1 MNKKLSFPT
10 GMAVLC
16 LVLCLCS
23 ISNAQSDLSIE
34 ELRSQIA
41 VMSGIERDPN
51 TVLEV
56 KKINHELL
64 VTRQAQLWTRLEKTI
79 EAMRQYRTTVQTQ
92 LSVTELTKLDKSIE
106 SLDAELQSLRG
117 IQAGPV
123 DPAPAT
129 VAAAASR
136 PDSLALTSELL
147 AAATP
152 CPANPDEI
160 ISAVHI
166 APGAPGTGGN
176 LFFELAVPLS
186 KTQSPPITTTAGGQI
201 SIPQALV
208 QITTQSGATSHLLA
222 TTAYGPAR
230 TISGFGPKFLKVQ
243 LTSPLQA
250 GDTDVRAALL
260 NVTFACG
267 NGTGNGSTLIAS
279 TSQSGKIFDVNAYN
293 DKTAKDY
300 DEAVK
305 AAKSPDRKA
314 FSAGFAAAKG
324 DGEKA
329 EGASD
334 LLINK
339 TFSPSDL
346 QGTLFDFFDLANL
359 SFQVKKSTAEK
370 ADPRYLNL
378 GLNLRKTFLVFLPKR
393 PDTLTIDD
401 GAKSE
406 EIENAISNINDQVKK
421 SRNKGFFRVLSVG
434 GGLKLEGEAFDFKTV
449 NFVSDPTIELGSIA
463 KRIGS
468 KGFYNFSILGGAELG
483 RNLSKPTNGTAS
495 SAALDEVSWIARMMG
510 GGQFTLRYL
519 PTDET
524 GSHWA
529 VELNL
534 AYVNRHL
541 FKKEVF
547 TEAAESGTAPKITS
561 IGEGNRAWRQAD
573 LKLFLFGDQ
582 KARYGFK
589 VTYMNGSLPPA
600 FTPTKGFQYGFVV
613 ESTDGDPKPAN
624 P

>member
-10 GMAVLC
+10 RMALLC

-23 ISNAQSDLSIE
+23 IANAQSDLSIE

-51 TVLEV
+51 TLLEV

-64 VTRQAQLWTRLEKTI
+64 VTRQAQLLGRLEKTI

-92 LSVTELTKLDKSIE
+92 LSVTELTRIDKSIE

-117 IQAGPV
+117 VQARPV
-123 DPAPAT
+123 DPAPLT
-129 VAAAASR
+129 VAAATSR
-136 PDSLALTSELL
+136 SDSLALTSELL
-147 AAATP
+147 TAATP
-152 CPANPDEI
+152 CPDQIVN
-160 ISAVHI
+160 AVHI

-176 LFFELAVPLS
+176 LFIELAVPLS

-201 SIPQALV
+201 SIPQSLI
-208 QITTQSGATSHLLA
+208 QITTQHGPTSHLLA
-222 TTAYGPAR
+222 TTDYGPAR

-243 LTSPLQA
+243 LTAPLQA
-250 GDTDVRAALL
+250 GDTDVTAALL
-260 NVTFACG
+260 NVTFDCG

-279 TSQSGKIFDVNAYN
+279 TSQTGKIFDVNAYN
-293 DKTAKDY
+293 AKTAKDY

-339 TFSPSDL
+339 SFSASSL
-346 QGTLFDFFDLANL
+346 QGTILDFFDLANL

-393 PDTLTIDD
+393 PDTLTI
-401 GAKSE
+401 ASNATSSQ
-406 EIENAISNINDQVKK
+406 IETAISTINNQVNK

-483 RNLSKPTNGTAS
+483 RNLSKPTNGTTS
-495 SAALDEVSWIARMMG
+495 STALDEVNWIARMMG

-519 PTDET
+519 PSDET

-547 TEAAESGTAPKITS
+547 TEAAESGTAPKITR

-573 LKLFLFGDQ
+573 LKLFLFGDE

-600 FTPTKGFQYGFVV
+600 FTPTKGFQYGFIV
-613 ESTDGDPKPAN
+613 ETTDGDPNRKPAN